1 MRLSVLDLV
10 SVSSGQEVSA
20 AVEASMRGAEL
31 ADEAGY
37 TRLWYAEHHNTVAV
51 ASSATAVL
59 IGAAAARTS
68 RIRVGSGGIMLP
80 NHAPLTVAEVF
91 GTLAQLHPGRIDLG
105 VGRAPGTD
113 GLTARML
120 HRSSAEPQEFMEN
133 LQLIHAWLDSGDAAG
148 VQVGVGAGTRVP
160 LWMLGSSEAGATM
173 AGMLGLPYSF
183 ASHFAPDLLHDAIAI
198 YREHFDPSAPTAQIA
213 EPYVSVGVNVLAH
226 ETPGEAERQFTTTQ
240 QMFLALR
247 RSGGRMPLQPP
258 AALDANEL
266 ELRMLD
272 HALRVAAVGTPDVVA
287 RHLDELQ
294 RDTGADELVTVTYA
308 HDPDVRLRSLE
319 LVAGAVWG

>member
-10 SVSSGQEVSA
+10 SVSSGQEVRD
-20 AVEASMRGAEL
+20 AVEASMRAAEL

-51 ASSATAVL
+51 ASSATTVL
-59 IGAAAARTS
+59 IGAAAARTN

-80 NHAPLTVAEVF
+80 NHAPLAVAEAF

-113 GLTARML
+113 GMTAHML
-120 HRSSAEPQEFMEN
+120 QRSGADPQEFMAN
-133 LQLIHAWLDSGDAAG
+133 LRRIHDWLDGGSAAG

-160 LWMLGSSEAGATM
+160 MWVLGSSEAGAIM

-183 ASHFAPDLLHDAIAI
+183 ASHFAPDMMHDAIAT
-198 YREHFDPSAPTAQIA
+198 YRDHFDPDAPTAQI
-213 EPYVSVGVNVLAH
+213 EQPYVSVGVNVLAH

-247 RSGGRMPLQPP
+247 RSGGRRPLQPP
-258 AALDANEL
+258 AELDANEL

-272 HALRVAAVGTPDVVA
+272 HALRVAAIGTPDVVA
-287 RHLDELQ
+287 RRLEELR
-294 RDTGADELVTVTYA
+294 RDTGADELITVTYA